1 MRARFP
7 DPRAH
12 EAGYA
17 PRAVSVRFAKASALV
32 LGLVVAVA
40 PYALAQPRGRGRSK
54 PQPPPAASTLS
65 KATAAADAGEPPADA
80 GASAQAEPP
89 ALESDA
95 TDGGVRSSPL
105 NPRAEE
111 LPSLTPDGG
120 APPDYDRILADVAA
134 LRARVSTVANAFYK
148 ARVAVTLRLDADHAK
163 ITRLVVS
170 LDDGVVFTAQKG
182 FQADEARPV
191 YERAV
196 APGKHTVTVD
206 IDRQDERDATFVTSQ
221 RTRFVVDV
229 PRDHRVD
236 AHVRIE
242 DDSTMGRD
250 FPGDRSGRYDLRVR
264 VRAAASPVGR

>member
-1 MRARFP
+1 MSA
-7 DPRAH
+7 
-12 EAGYA
+12 
-17 PRAVSVRFAKASALV
+17 RFAKASVLAL
-32 LGLVVAVA
+32 GVAVA
-40 PYALAQPRGRGRSK
+40 LAPYAFAQPRGRGKGR
-54 PQPPPAASTLS
+54 PPAPAASAVAP
-65 KATAAADAGEPPADA
+65 KATADAVEPPADA
-80 GASAQAEPP
+80 GPSAPSTPSAPE
-89 ALESDA
+89 EDA
-95 TDGGVRSSPL
+95 VDGGVRASPL

-111 LPSLTPDGG
+111 LPKLQPDGG

-134 LRARVSTVANAFYK
+134 LRARVSTVANSFYK
-148 ARVAVTLRLDADHAK
+148 ARVAVMLRLDADHAR

-170 LDDGVVFTAQKG
+170 LDDGVVFTAPKG
-182 FQADEARPV
+182 FQADDDRPV

-196 APGKHTVTVD
+196 APGKHAVTVD

-229 PRDHRVD
+229 PRDQRVD